1 MVYGTCPNCK
11 SELEVNEYDEKI
23 YNGKEKTHFVPL
35 FLPSFGK
42 CECGEK
48 YAIDTDCDYDDA
60 VLILDFYEY
69 GKKPVDLKKTINNL
83 LSIENHKK

>member
-11 SELEVNEYDEKI
+11 AELEVNEYDEKI

-35 FLPSFGK
+35 FLPDFRE

-69 GKKPVDLKKTINNL
+69 GKKPVV
-83 LSIENHKK
+83 